1 MRDTDFVARLHRN
14 FALLGGQLK
23 TRLKNHMVL
32 GTALALFAALLLVIP
47 FYGCSPAAS
56 ENAQGSSNAQTE
68 AQKDQAP
75 KGTVKATS
83 FYSPTLGLDWNY
95 DVYLPADYES
105 NPD

>member
-14 FALLGGQLK
+14 IALLGGQLK
-23 TRLKNHMVL
+23 TRFKNHVVL
-32 GTALALFAALLLVIP
+32 STSLALFAALLLVIP

-56 ENAQGSSNAQTE
+56 ENAQGSSTAQTE
-68 AQKDQAP
+68 AQKDEAP

-95 DVYLPADYES
+95 DVQS
-105 NPD
+105 R

>member
-23 TRLKNHMVL
+23 TRLSTQLKNHVVL

-56 ENAQGSSNAQTE
+56 ENTQGSSTAQ
-68 AQKDQAP
+68 
-75 KGTVKATS
+75 S
-83 FYSPTLGLDWNY
+83 
-95 DVYLPADYES
+95 
-105 NPD
+105 

>member
-14 FALLGGQLK
+14 FALLGGQLKTRLKTQLK

-56 ENAQGSSNAQTE
+56 ENAQGSSTAQTE
-68 AQKDQAP
+68 AQKD
-75 KGTVKATS
+75 
-83 FYSPTLGLDWNY
+83 
-95 DVYLPADYES
+95 
-105 NPD
+105 